1 MVGGWGSGTK
11 LMLAPSYW
19 FVSVCLIV
27 PDWLRPASPAMVN
40 HSLVPPFDLSHR
52 CHVMQRGVRRQHAQP
67 QGHTS
72 HFPTVQR
79 ARPVRGE
86 VQWVALSANNA
97 ALAGQFG
104 RSVLWA
110 ILGVPTAAA
119 TTDAKSFLAPK
130 LSSSGTDSFHFQAG
144 L

>member
-1 MVGGWGSGTK
+1 MV
-11 LMLAPSYW
+11 
-19 FVSVCLIV
+19 
-27 PDWLRPASPAMVN
+27 D
-40 HSLVPPFDLSHR
+40 HSLVPPFDLSRR
-52 CHVMQRGVRRQHAQP
+52 CHVMQCGIRCHHAQP
-67 QGHTS
+67 HGYIS
-72 HFPTVQR
+72 HFPAIQR

-110 ILGVPTAAA
+110 VLGVPTAAA

-130 LSSSGTDSFHFQAG
+130 LSSSGTDSIHFQAG